1 MKFTKKIC
9 GNGKAVWDAPR
20 KEGEFLRITQ
30 NLSGQYVLYHCY
42 GLDGNG
48 ITPLRSD
55 IVARADTLRDC
66 KKAAQEKYEPK
77 EIKTLTTTKTT
88 PDYSHVRM
96 PYKD

>member
-9 GNGKAVWDAPR
+9 GNGKSVWDAP
-20 KEGEFLRITQ
+20 KNGDEFLRITT
-30 NLSGQYVLYHCY
+30 NLSGQYNLLHCY
-42 GLDGNG
+42 GLAGNG

-55 IVARADTLRDC
+55 LIARADTLRDC
-66 KKAAQEKYEPK
+66 KRVAQEIYEPK
-77 EIKTLTTTKTT
+77 EDKPTLKTA